1 MGFLGGASLQV
12 EWSAWT
18 EGLCPFLL
26 KARNTR
32 WHTVAEAEALKQP
45 DPNPLPSSLSCCGD
59 ESHSTPPRAGPC
71 TGVEE
76 VELGRP
82 WF

>member
-12 EWSAWT
+12 EWSVWT
-18 EGLCPFLL
+18 EGPCPFSLR
-26 KARNTR
+26 AGNTR
-32 WHTVAEAEALKQP
+32 RHTVSEAEVLKKP
-45 DPNPLPSSLSCCGD
+45 DPNPLPSSLSRCGD
-59 ESHSTPPRAGPC
+59 ESPSTPPRAGPC